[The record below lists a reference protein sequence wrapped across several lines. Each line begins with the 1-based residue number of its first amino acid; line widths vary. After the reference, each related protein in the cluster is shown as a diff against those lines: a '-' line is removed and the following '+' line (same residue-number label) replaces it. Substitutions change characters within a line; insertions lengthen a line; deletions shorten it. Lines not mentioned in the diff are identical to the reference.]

1 MEYKGFALE
10 LEAPSLL
17 SVAPIESLTGKFQIS
32 GGLGPA
38 DVLAIVSAPSI
49 QEPENGNLESD
60 SADSHSSVDGEPM
73 GANLVKNGEESLL
86 KDPVAVENNVAQ
98 IPRPR
103 ISSQKL
109 LCLIGKDQPVRPG
122 QTATVVLSGKAK
134 TDVLAAPVNAVAGRV
149 GKGSVTLFKDGAPS
163 IIEVGLGISDGAYI
177 EITSGL
183 SEGDVISNA
192 APYLD
197 PRKK

>member
-1 MEYKGFALE
+1 M
-10 LEAPSLL
+10 
-17 SVAPIESLTGKFQIS
+17 
-32 GGLGPA
+32 
-38 DVLAIVSAPSI
+38 
-49 QEPENGNLESD
+49 
-60 SADSHSSVDGEPM
+60 
-73 GANLVKNGEESLL
+73 
-86 KDPVAVENNVAQ
+86 
-98 IPRPR
+98 
-103 ISSQKL
+103 
-109 LCLIGKDQPVRPG
+109 
-122 QTATVVLSGKAK
+122 VLSGKAK